1 MKQALLD
8 NLLAAQAV
16 GDPVAVA
23 TLLET
28 GEQALVGLAGA
39 RGGLSLDDA
48 ALSAVREAIAG
59 DRCTIMEI
67 EAGRVFVQVFN
78 PPMRLIVVG
87 AVHIAEPLT
96 RMAALAGYAVTVVDP
111 RRAFTS
117 RRQFEGIA
125 VVGDWPDD
133 ALEAIGL
140 DRRCAL
146 VSLAHDP
153 KIDDPALS
161 VALRSPAFYI
171 GALGSRKTQ
180 TARLKRLRGAGF
192 ADADLA
198 RIHGPVGLPIGAL
211 TPAEIA
217 VSIMAE
223 ITQARRQGSARG
235 DAE

>member
-8 NLLAAQAV
+8 DLLASQSA

-28 GEQALVGLAGA
+28 GEQALVGLADA
-39 RGGLSLDDA
+39 RGGLPLDDIT
-48 ALSAVREAIAG
+48 LSAIREAIAN
-59 DRCTIMEI
+59 DRATTLETD
-67 EAGRVFVQVFN
+67 AGRVFVHVFN

-117 RRQFEGIA
+117 RRRFEGIA

-153 KIDDPALS
+153 KIDDPALT

-180 TARLKRLRGAGF
+180 TARLNRLRRAGF

-198 RIHGPVGLPIGAL
+198 RVHGPVGLAIGAL

-217 VSIMAE
+217 ISIMAE
-223 ITQARRQGSARG
+223 ITQARRQGIATG
-235 DAE
+235 DTE